1 MATAWTRAKAWTRNA
16 TTRHRISLCTKR
28 SIQNGTCRIIPP
40 PVAATRQTANREPIA
55 AFGGDIVKQ
64 DTARVV
70 AGGHGEADFT
80 RPRSIIR
87 DGGGDHVGDRRHHDR
102 SPAATRAP
110 ADGYVT
116 IMALSVGGGTM
127 KDRAKTGARLAV
139 RETPQEVRDKLKD
152 AGIPIA

>member
-1 MATAWTRAKAWTRNA
+1 MKASAGLSRVALFAWCQHWPSRKKMATAWTRAKAWTRNA
-16 TTRHRISLCTKR
+16 TTRRRISLCTKR
-28 SIQNGTCRIIPP
+28 SIQNGACRIIPP

-64 DTARVV
+64 DTAPVV

-102 SPAATRAP
+102 SPAATS
-110 ADGYVT
+110 G
-116 IMALSVGGGTM
+116 
-127 KDRAKTGARLAV
+127 RLPLAS
-139 RETPQEVRDKLKD
+139 
-152 AGIPIA
+152 A